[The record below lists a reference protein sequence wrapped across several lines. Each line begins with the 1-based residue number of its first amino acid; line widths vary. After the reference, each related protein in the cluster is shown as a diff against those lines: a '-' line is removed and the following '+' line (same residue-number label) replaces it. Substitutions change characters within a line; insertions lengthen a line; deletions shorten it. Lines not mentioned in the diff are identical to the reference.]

1 MTAAAVSCARCRTV
15 VERGDLRCPV
25 CFQAVP
31 AAAMEITGAA
41 RARILRCAGCGAA
54 MEYRVAVQAPQC
66 AYCDGV
72 LKLEERVDPVEQ
84 IERNLPFVVDRN
96 QAIAAY
102 RRWISLQGFFR
113 PSNLASAARLESL
126 RALWW
131 VGWLVDAEAL
141 VAWTADSNE
150 GTIKAKWAPHAGQFQ
165 TEFAEVVIPATRGLS
180 AAECAR
186 LVPTYSL
193 TGGVPVE
200 ANDDALREQFEVAR
214 SVGRARIVAAI
225 RELAKGRIEA
235 KIPGSRFRNVHS
247 AVQLRGLITRRL
259 AFPAYVLAYR
269 YRGRVYRTVI
279 SGQDPACVIGE
290 APRSL
295 AKLLLLLLLAIT
307 LGVLSTWLLLAHLL

>member
-1 MTAAAVSCARCRTV
+1 
-15 VERGDLRCPV
+15 
-25 CFQAVP
+25 
-31 AAAMEITGAA
+31 
-41 RARILRCAGCGAA
+41 

-66 AYCDGV
+66 AYCGGV

-96 QAIAAY
+96 QAIAVY
-102 RRWISLQGFFR
+102 RRWIALQGFFR

-150 GTIKAKWAPHAGQFQ
+150 GAIKAKWAPHAGQFQ
-165 TEFAEVVIPATRGLS
+165 TELAELVIPATRGLS

-193 TGGVPVE
+193 TGGVDGPVE
-200 ANDDALREQFEVAR
+200 ANDDVLRERFEVAR

-225 RELAKGRIEA
+225 RKLAEGRIQA
-235 KIPGSRFRNVHS
+235 RIPGSRFRNIHC

-279 SGQDPACVIGE
+279 SGQDAACVIGE

-295 AKLLLLLLLAIT
+295 AKRLLLLLLVIT
-307 LGVLSTWLLLAHLL
+307 LGLLSTWFLLVRVLSHGL